1 MNTSK
6 QFGIWMDTQHAI
18 IVGNSDTAGGAF
30 AVVADVNGAE
40 LSPNSSEK
48 NFNNEERT
56 LKTKYFKQIATYLQN
71 ATEVHVTGTGQ
82 VQEQFIHYLADTPQF
97 KNTATSESTSNKMS
111 EENLV
116 KFITEKLTPMAQ

>member
-6 QFGIWMDTQHAI
+6 QFGIWMDTQQAI
-18 IVGNSDTAGGAF
+18 VVGNSGTTYGNF
-30 AVVADVNGAE
+30 AVVVTINGAE

-56 LKTKYFKQIATYLQN
+56 LKTKYFKEIGTHLQN

-82 VQEQFIHYLADTPQF
+82 IQEQFIHYLADTAQF

-116 KFITEKLTPMAQ
+116 KFITEKFTPVAQ